1 MLQSWLILLAA
12 ILFEVGATT
21 FLKLSDGFSKIIPT
35 IAAFVLY
42 GLSFWGL
49 AVVLKKIDVGVAYAV
64 WAGLGTAVVAVI
76 GFYCFGEKMTSLKLF
91 SLLLVIAGVIG
102 LNFSSAGH

>member
-1 MLQSWLILLAA
+1 MLQSWLILFAA
-12 ILFEVGATT
+12 ILFEVGGTT
-21 FLKLSDGFSKIIPT
+21 CLKLSDGFSKIVPT
-35 IAAFVLY
+35 IAAFILY

-49 AVVLKKIDVGVAYAV
+49 AVVLKKIDVSIAYAV

-76 GFYCFGEKMTSLKLF
+76 GFYFFGEKMTSLKMF

-102 LNFSSAGH
+102 LNYSSAGH

>member
-1 MLQSWLILLAA
+1 MLQSWLILFAA
-12 ILFEVGATT
+12 ILFEIGGTM

-49 AVVLKKIDVGVAYAV
+49 AVVLKKIDVGIAYAV

-76 GFYCFGEKMTSLKLF
+76 GFYFFGEKMTSLKII
-91 SLLLVIAGVIG
+91 SLLLVITGVIG
-102 LNFSSAGH
+102 LNYSSVGH